1 MGFHN
6 TKYLVG
12 NILDSLG
19 GIPEECSWID
29 YKAGCE
35 FDREFRE
42 GIKSLVVAFLNSIQ
56 AFDKDKYIIF
66 GIFEDKKMKKKT
78 ITGLQDYK
86 FPDDNE
92 WQPQEKALDNQ
103 TVTRLERHLSG

>member
-1 MGFHN
+1 MKFSPKKKGVINMGFHN

-56 AFDKDKYIIF
+56 AFDKDK
-66 GIFEDKKMKKKT
+66 
-78 ITGLQDYK
+78 
-86 FPDDNE
+86 
-92 WQPQEKALDNQ
+92 
-103 TVTRLERHLSG
+103 